1 MRETVSVLL
10 LLDDLW
16 DQRVRRKIE
25 ETDVYKLQDT
35 VVRVSSIQIND
46 QFRSSY
52 WVCYFIRSTVQ

>member
-10 LLDDLW
+10 LLDNLS
-16 DQRVRRKIE
+16 DQRVRLKIE

-52 WVCYFIRSTVQ
+52 WVYYFIRSTVQ